1 MKLFSSRYEP
11 EPNERFIKTNA
22 VSTRESQDSESEY
35 KQLPKEKN
43 MKRYVYTGPPAISLG
58 SWSERPSINVQ
69 IKMDTD
75 YKLGRNNT
83 NTSKTIVNINST
95 NEEDFTNYAS
105 NKNNSLHEI
114 KINSSTNKNPDEL
127 TRKLI
132 THTTAS
138 GFKTPSRVNTYDST
152 KKDGSFQ
159 RPFVMGVELKKTF
172 IEMPKEMSKNSENEI
187 TPINFRELTNSF
199 SQNMNFKQKPKRSNI
214 NRHSAND
221 VQLDKIERTAESNVM
236 QNGHTFVKA
245 SNQNELSSKN
255 QSWMHD
261 IQENS
266 QAKRF
271 TSVVGVNGTNQNF
284 RPQSE
289 MPLKCK
295 ISNSIK
301 INPPMPVVKGFK
313 IPITDSKMN
322 NNQIKHNELSTIDN
336 YSENIQSSKPPTMPV
351 ITGVTLKNTSAR
363 PKSVPVQL
371 DSRDMLLESIR
382 NFGGRE
388 KLKNVSIL
396 LQILCLIKSHF

>member
-1 MKLFSSRYEP
+1 
-11 EPNERFIKTNA
+11 
-22 VSTRESQDSESEY
+22 
-35 KQLPKEKN
+35 

-58 SWSERPSINVQ
+58 SWSERPSVNVQ

-83 NTSKTIVNINST
+83 NSSKTIVNINSIT
-95 NEEDFTNYAS
+95 NEKDFTNYAS
-105 NKNNSLHEI
+105 NKNNIAKHEI

-138 GFKTPSRVNTYDST
+138 GFKTPSRVNAFDSA
-152 KKDGSFQ
+152 KNKD

-172 IEMPKEMSKNSENEI
+172 IEMPMEMSKNSENEI
-187 TPINFRELTNSF
+187 DTPINFREMTNLF
-199 SQNMNFKQKPKRSNI
+199 GQNMNFKQKPKRANV
-214 NRHSAND
+214 NRHSANYD
-221 VQLDKIERTAESNVM
+221 IQLDKIERTAESNVM
-236 QNGHTFVKA
+236 QNGHTKFAKA
-245 SNQNELSSKN
+245 SNQNDLSSKN
-255 QSWMHD
+255 QPWMHD

-271 TSVVGVNGTNQNF
+271 TSVVGVNGTSQNF

-289 MPLKCK
+289 MPLKCN

-322 NNQIKHNELSTIDN
+322 NKQIKHNELSTIDS
-336 YSENIQSSKPPTMPV
+336 YSEDIQSSKLPTMPV

-382 NFGGRE
+382 NFGGHK
-388 KLKNVSIL
+388 KLKSVSIL
-396 LQILCLIKSHF
+396 LQILCLKIVIYF